1 MKKILN
7 NKDLG
12 ALGEKTAKKYL
23 KKKGLKFIKQNF
35 KYHNKE
41 VDLIFAD
48 KKNKILIFTEVKTRH
63 ESIYFSPEDS
73 INYKK
78 IANYRFC
85 VQGFLMRNPGYND
98 YDIRIDSIGIT
109 IINSE
114 FNINHT
120 ENLQ

>member
-23 KKKGLKFIKQNF
+23 KKKGLKFIAQNF

-41 VDLIFAD
+41 VDLIFTD
-48 KKNKILIFTEVKTRH
+48 KKNKILIFAEVKTRH
-63 ESIYFSPEDS
+63 RSQYFSPEDS
-73 INYKK
+73 INFRK
-78 IANYRFC
+78 ISNYRYC
-85 VQGFLMRNPGYND
+85 VQGFLKNNPEYNE
-98 YDIRIDSIGIT
+98 YDIRIDSVGIT
-109 IINSE
+109 IGDSE
-114 FNINHT
+114 LNINHT